1 MAAAINN
8 PAFER
13 LLKMPKDTRTP
24 QEILAHIT
32 SSRVTLTSAIYG
44 LSEAEMTTQQPVGK
58 WSVKDVMAHLGRWE
72 EVCLDVLQAHLRGEK
87 NTENY
92 TDYLAYNDKW
102 EAELQAY
109 SLQEAIELFESA
121 HYRLFGFLSTL
132 TPERW
137 NSHVRAWVKGS
148 TWHHFE
154 EHSEQIRAWRAS
166 RPQ

>member
-1 MAAAINN
+1 
-8 PAFER
+8 
-13 LLKMPKDTRTP
+13 MPKDTRIP

-32 SSRVTLTSAIYG
+32 SSRVALTSAIYG

-109 SLQEAIELFESA
+109 SLQEAIGLFESA
-121 HYRLFGFLSTL
+121 HYHLFGFLSAL
-132 TPERW
+132 APERW
-137 NSHVRAWVKGS
+137 NSHVRAWVQGS

-154 EHSEQIRAWRAS
+154 EHAEQIRAWRAS
-166 RPQ
+166 RSQ